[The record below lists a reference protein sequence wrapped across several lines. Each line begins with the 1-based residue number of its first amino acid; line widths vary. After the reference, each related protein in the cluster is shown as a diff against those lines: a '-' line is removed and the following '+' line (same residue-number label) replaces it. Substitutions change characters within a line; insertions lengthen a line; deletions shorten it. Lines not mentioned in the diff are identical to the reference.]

1 MPELR
6 RVIQWTVVPAWLT
19 SKSLG
24 LSERRCDSQHPLRRS
39 TKIPENPRTRD
50 SRQNDRTCLP
60 SILLKAGRVS
70 TRFRAVSQFGPVGQD
85 AILRAGC

>member
-1 MPELR
+1 MPDPG
-6 RVIQWTVVPAWLT
+6 RVIQGTVVPARLT

-50 SRQNDRTCLP
+50 PRQSDRTYLP

-70 TRFRAVSQFGPVGQD
+70 TRF
-85 AILRAGC
+85 